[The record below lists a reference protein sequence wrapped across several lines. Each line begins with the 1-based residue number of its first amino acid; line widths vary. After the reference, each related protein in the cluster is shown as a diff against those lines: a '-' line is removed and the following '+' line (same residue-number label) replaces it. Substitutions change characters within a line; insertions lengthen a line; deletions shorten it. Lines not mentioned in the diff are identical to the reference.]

1 MTWTWRRT
9 AAGLA
14 DAVDLALAAVG
25 VFAVG
30 DHQRSQLVEHG
41 SRAQAVVTADH
52 DDEIDH
58 WYTVSYPAQG
68 QAHSANLRQSWLIG
82 RLRTGQVLTVY
93 VDPDDP
99 ERVATADGYGTPV
112 WTPAPGWLAVLAML
126 AAFISVAGRLFGT
139 RRRTAGVAAG

>member
-1 MTWTWRRT
+1 MTWTGRRT

-14 DAVDLALAAVG
+14 VAAALALAAVG

-41 SRAQAVVTADH
+41 RQARAVVTADH

-58 WYTVSYPAQG
+58 WYTVSYSAQG
-68 QAHSANLRQSWLIG
+68 RAHSANLRRAWLMG
-82 RLRTGQVLTVY
+82 RLRPGQVLTVY

-99 ERVATADGYGTPV
+99 ERVATADGYRTPV

-126 AAFISVAGRLFGT
+126 AAFISVAGRFFGA
-139 RRRTAGVAAG
+139 RRRTVGVAPG